1 MKKRFYMQ
9 SEISKKTGNKTN
21 REKTEINK
29 KTFASVFTERKTN
42 LLIKA

>member
-29 KTFASVFTERKTN
+29 KT
-42 LLIKA
+42 LLLFYRTKNKSSN

>member
-29 KTFASVFTERKTN
+29 KTFGSFLQNEKQVF
-42 LLIKA
+42 